1 MSKHIHVVVNPAS
14 GKNEPILNTLNDI
27 FHPAGVTWNVSVT
40 NAYGDARRQARQ
52 AAESPGPGRADI
64 VVAYGGD
71 GTVMEVAN
79 GLMDTNVPMGILP
92 GGTGNVLSIEV
103 GIPQTLAGA
112 AQVLVSEDSSVRQID
127 VGKCDAATWEES
139 RYFLLRVASGFDAQR
154 INMASREL
162 RDKYGRMAY
171 FIGALQAVPESTAV
185 RYTFKLDGEDVEVE
199 GFTCLVENAGN
210 IGIQG
215 VSLALDISISDGLL
229 DVICVYNLDF
239 ASLSSAAKS
248 ITNKPL
254 DPESFR
260 HWRAREVTIVSDPPQ
275 PVVGDGEKWGET
287 PVTVKVLP
295 GAIGIIAP
303 ADAS

>member
-14 GKNEPILNTLNDI
+14 GRNEPILNTLNDI
-27 FHPAGVTWNVSVT
+27 FHPAGVTWNASVT
-40 NAYGDARRQARQ
+40 NAYGDASRQARS
-52 AAESPGPGRADI
+52 AAEGGADI

-71 GTVMEVAN
+71 GTVMEVVN
-79 GLMDTNVPMGILP
+79 GLLGTGVPMGILA

-103 GIPQTLAGA
+103 GIPQTLAKA
-112 AQVLVSEDSSVRQID
+112 ANVLVSDDSVVRQID
-127 VGKCDAATWEES
+127 VGKCDAANWEES

-154 INMASREL
+154 INMTSREL

-171 FIGALQAVPESTAV
+171 FIGALQAVPESKSV
-185 RYTFKLDGEDVEVE
+185 RYIFSLDGERKEVE

-210 IGIQG
+210 MGITG
-215 VSLALDISISDGLL
+215 ISLASDVSISDGLL
-229 DVICVYNLDF
+229 DVFCVYNLDF
-239 ASLSSAAKS
+239 NSLTSTVKS

-260 HWRAREVTIVSDPPQ
+260 HWRAQEVTIESDPPQ

-287 PVTVKVLP
+287 PVTIKVLP
-295 GAIGIIAP
+295 NAIGVIAP
-303 ADAS
+303 ANAQ

>member
-14 GKNEPILNTLNDI
+14 GRNETILNTLNDV
-27 FHPAGVTWNVSVT
+27 FHLAGVTWSASVT
-40 NAYGDARRQARQ
+40 NDYGDAARQ
-52 AAESPGPGRADI
+52 ANQAAQDGADI

-71 GTVMEVAN
+71 GTVMEVVN
-79 GLMDTNVPMGILP
+79 GLMRTGVPMGILP

-103 GIPQTLAGA
+103 GIPQTLADA
-112 AQVLVSEDSSVRQID
+112 AQVIVSQESRVRQVD
-127 VGKCDAATWEES
+127 VGKCGENH
-139 RYFLLRVASGFDAQR
+139 FLLRLATGFDAQR
-154 INMASREL
+154 INMTSREL
-162 RDKYGRMAY
+162 RDKYGKMAY
-171 FIGALQAVPESTAV
+171 FIGALQAIPESKAV
-185 RYTFKLDGEDVEVE
+185 RYTFTLDGEQVEVE

-215 VSLALDISISDGLL
+215 VSLAPDISISDGLL

-254 DPESFR
+254 DPGSFQ
-260 HWRAREVTIVSDPPQ
+260 HWQAREVAIVSDPPQ

-287 PVTVKVLP
+287 PVTITVLP
-295 GAIGIIAP
+295 GAIGVITP
-303 ADAS
+303 AAAS

>member
-40 NAYGDARRQARQ
+40 NAYGDAMRQARQ
-52 AAESPGPGRADI
+52 AAEGAADI

-71 GTVMEVAN
+71 GTVMEVVN
-79 GLMDTNVPMGILP
+79 GLMGTNVPMGILP

-103 GIPQTLAGA
+103 GVPQKLAGA

-154 INMASREL
+154 INMTSREL

-171 FIGALQAVPESTAV
+171 FIGALQAVPESKSV
-185 RYTFKLDGEDVEVE
+185 RYTFTLDGERKEVE

-210 IGIQG
+210 MGISG
-215 VSLALDISISDGLL
+215 VSLASDVSISDGLL
-229 DVICVYNLDF
+229 DVFCVYNLDF

-260 HWRAREVTIVSDPPQ
+260 HWQAREVTIASDPPQ

-287 PVTVKVLP
+287 PVTIKVLP
-295 GAIGIIAP
+295 GAIGVIAP
-303 ADAS
+303 ADAT